1 MPARRRAAAEFSTA
15 QASAL
20 QRLTTSTHP
29 ATSGR
34 LGPVDPLGISSSYSH
49 SHPRFPAADHA
60 QPMTPTIAQRLTAR
74 CLKTC
79 ATTGTADVAAR
90 GRMHCVEAKDSQAGA
105 SRQQTTDFVRRRRA
119 RAARASDDKTSNATG
134 KGISATRRSG
144 RAIGRLGRQ
153 DAGHGTT
160 RSTARTDWVGKGCQ
174 GTFPFPQLE
183 RQDGGR
189 LGHDEK
195 VMIKRDLSW
204 TACLGRRDE
213 DLGRPRRSIV
223 DVSPGGI
230 SRRIK
235 TTDHGLCSP
244 TKGLAGT
251 GTVPQD
257 QHESGDGRR
266 LGKRTD
272 ARRRNEGQSSRR
284 VKTAQHGPC
293 QMNDESR
300 RTRAT
305 RNSDSKTNE
314 TVGKFRRQASPCGQR
329 DNSDGKTQDA
339 GREGMVSTRGVKA
352 SHIDGSSRWQDEDAA
367 RRLSA
372 TSRTRSTVKGRNE
385 QRRRQTEI
393 LLRVGAPGSMSVTSL
408 RRQPERSDE
417 DLGRPRQ
424 TTIGVWPGRD
434 KLSWA

>member
-1 MPARRRAAAEFSTA
+1 M
-15 QASAL
+15 
-20 QRLTTSTHP
+20 
-29 ATSGR
+29 
-34 LGPVDPLGISSSYSH
+34 
-49 SHPRFPAADHA
+49 
-60 QPMTPTIAQRLTAR
+60 
-74 CLKTC
+74 
-79 ATTGTADVAAR
+79 GTADVAAR

-105 SRQQTTDFVRRRRA
+105 SRQQTTDFDRRRGA

-134 KGISATRRSG
+134 KGISATRRSA

-174 GTFPFPQLE
+174 GRFPFPQLE

-189 LGHDEK
+189 LGQDEHGAGHLRIK
-195 VMIKRDLSW
+195 VRDLSG
-204 TACLGRRDE
+204 TAWPAGSTGSPLRGLADKEPGLPAGAEGSTSAISQRRQGYGASMPAGQRDRQSAGVTRGLGTAPADDDRCIWPLDGVRY
-213 DLGRPRRSIV
+213 
-223 DVSPGGI
+223 
-230 SRRIK
+230 
-235 TTDHGLCSP
+235 
-244 TKGLAGT
+244 KGLAGT

-257 QHESGDGRR
+257 QHDSGDGRR

-352 SHIDGSSRWQDEDAA
+352 SHTDGSSRWQDEDAA

-393 LLRVGAPGSMSVTSL
+393 LLRIVRLTA
-408 RRQPERSDE
+408 Q
-417 DLGRPRQ
+417 
-424 TTIGVWPGRD
+424 GRD
-434 KLSWA
+434 GTS